1 MRSCYCFSIYTFVIS
16 IMHVPCS
23 RFTALSAPRCELD
36 LNSVFKFTGLIKAR
50 VSYSISYTHLKKSR
64 ISQPQLKRNSN
75 NVVFSNFFPFTLLH
89 LLTHV
94 IPLNSMGLALARDFA
109 RTASP
114 SLIRI
119 LIFFLTI

>member
-36 LNSVFKFTGLIKAR
+36 LNSVFKFTGLIKACI
-50 VSYSISYTHLKKSR
+50 SYSIPYPHLKKSR

-75 NVVFSNFFPFTLLH
+75 NVVFSNFFHFTLLH

-94 IPLNSMGLALARDFA
+94 IPLNSMGLALARHFA